1 MQQEP
6 INMKKMLEAIL
17 ISIIINHKTQRTTS
31 QTTKWTRTPEAPKT
45 REMTRETPWI
55 QEMSHRILK
64 IQMEKTWAT
73 CSTRI
78 SPAEIILPAG
88 CLALAQATWRSFQL
102 REVAVDTADSNMLG
116 LELQSHLKVAK
127 ISAIITSTETFGK
140 LEVELEALQI
150 GTAMAMVICLTRI
163 SKTANNSI
171 NNMEQVLQVPKA

>member
-1 MQQEP
+1 
-6 INMKKMLEAIL
+6 MKKMLEAIL
-17 ISIIINHKTQRTTS
+17 ISIIINHRTQRITS
-31 QTTKWTRTPEAPKT
+31 QTTKWTRTPEGPKT

-88 CLALAQATWRSFQL
+88 YLALARATWRSFQL
-102 REVAVDTADSNMLG
+102 REVAAGTADSNMLD

-127 ISAIITSTETFGK
+127 TSAIITSTETFGR
-140 LEVELEALQI
+140 LGVELEALQI
-150 GTAMAMVICLTRI
+150 GTAMAMVTCLTRI

>member
-1 MQQEP
+1 
-6 INMKKMLEAIL
+6 MKKMLEAIL

-78 SPAEIILPAG
+78 SPAGIILPAG

-102 REVAVDTADSNMLG
+102 REVAVGTVDSNMLG

-127 ISAIITSTETFGK
+127 ILAIITSTETFGK
-140 LEVELEALQI
+140 LGVELEALQI
-150 GTAMAMVICLTRI
+150 GTAMAMVICRTRI
-163 SKTANNSI
+163 SKTVNNSI